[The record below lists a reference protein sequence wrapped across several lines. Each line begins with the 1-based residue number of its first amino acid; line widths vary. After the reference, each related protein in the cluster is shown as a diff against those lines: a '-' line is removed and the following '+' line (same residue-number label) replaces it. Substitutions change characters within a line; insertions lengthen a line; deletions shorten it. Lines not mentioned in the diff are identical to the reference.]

1 MSRDIELEQKI
12 DAYVKGQ
19 LTEEQGRELWEELL
33 KKPEYIEL
41 LNTEI
46 GVKSLLSKKEPEEKE
61 ERHNFIYTLQ
71 NSWKW
76 TAAAAAIALI
86 VVAFNF
92 FTGSS
97 ERSLEDLALNN
108 INISENLVSSPVLRS
123 NNTQVSTED
132 SLLNLGFE
140 AALAGNISKAV
151 SLYDTII
158 EKYPGDPIATKAYL
172 NKGIIHFNDGNLKEA
187 IASFKN
193 VINQSEETSFIKEK
207 GYWYLGNAYINT
219 DSLNNAHDAMLQVYS
234 MEGIYE
240 QPAIDLL
247 KKLDEE
253 LENPERDYQP

>member
-41 LNTEI
+41 LNTEL

-61 ERHNFIYTLQ
+61 ERHTFIYTLQ

-92 FTGSS
+92 FTGNT
-97 ERSLEDLALNN
+97 EQSLHDLALNN

-123 NNTQVSTED
+123 NNTQISSED
-132 SLLNLGFE
+132 SLLNRGFE
-140 AALAGNISKAV
+140 AALDGNISKAV

-158 EKYPGDPIATKAYL
+158 EKYPGEPIATKAYL
-172 NKGIIHFNDGNLKEA
+172 NKGIIHFNNNELKEA

-193 VINQSEETSFIKEK
+193 VINQSEEASFIKEK
-207 GYWYLGNAYINT
+207 GYWYLGNAYVNT
-219 DSLNNAHDAMLQVYS
+219 DSLNNAHDAMYQVYT

-240 QPAIDLL
+240 QPAIDIL

-253 LENPERDYQP
+253 LEKPEQDYKP